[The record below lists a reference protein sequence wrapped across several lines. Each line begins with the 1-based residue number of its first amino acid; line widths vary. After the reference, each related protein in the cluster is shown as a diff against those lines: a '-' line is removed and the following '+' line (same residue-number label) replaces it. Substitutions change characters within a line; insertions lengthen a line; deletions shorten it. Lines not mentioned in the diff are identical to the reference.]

1 VTWQEKTVTFSPSV
15 DNSPAVQKEA
25 PTATETSE
33 SLRKL
38 EVRKFIEVK
47 KLVKCQHLV
56 SLFLYNIIYAFAVAM
71 YNLQV
76 MIAWLQYINGEE

>member
-1 VTWQEKTVTFSPSV
+1 MTFSPSV
-15 DNSPAVQKEA
+15 DNSPAAQKEA

>member
-1 VTWQEKTVTFSPSV
+1 MTFSPSI
-15 DNSPAVQKEA
+15 DNSPAAQKEA
-25 PTATETSE
+25 PNATETSE